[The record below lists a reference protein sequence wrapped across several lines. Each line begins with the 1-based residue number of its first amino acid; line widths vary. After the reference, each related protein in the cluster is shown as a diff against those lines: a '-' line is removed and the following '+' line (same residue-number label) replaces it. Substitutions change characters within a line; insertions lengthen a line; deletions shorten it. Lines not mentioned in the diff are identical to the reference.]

1 MLGTEKEVSDQQI
14 SNMPGFSETNFIG
27 YGKNNTN
34 NTKQGK
40 TSKEFLKEK
49 KITSANFSSTLSVQK
64 YGITCYFKHVFSS
77 HENRH
82 L

>member
-1 MLGTEKEVSDQQI
+1 MLEHDGPSPVLGTEKEVSGQQEDLRLRV

-40 TSKEFLKEK
+40 TSKEFPKRK
-49 KITSANFSSTLSVQK
+49 KKCQSKL
-64 YGITCYFKHVFSS
+64 
-77 HENRH
+77 
-82 L
+82 